1 MSDEQQEVQGEQNP
15 QEAPQATAAVA
26 KMGWSAVQVY
36 ALAIICLI
44 VGIGSGYLFR
54 GSAGTGAAS
63 GISQQQAAAPAAQ
76 LGSGMQGGMPGG
88 MPGGAAP
95 TPEQLKQMAAKQ
107 MAPLLEQ
114 LKANP
119 NDYDLLM
126 KIGGLYFAAQQ
137 FDETTKYYEQAAK
150 VKPSAEVYTR
160 LSSAYYY
167 GGASDKAIAALNLA
181 LQKDPKYANA
191 LYNLGMLKW
200 QVQGDTK
207 GAIECWQKLLKTNPN
222 HPQRDQVEKMIKV
235 VNQHKDMPAS
245 K

>member
-1 MSDEQQEVQGEQNP
+1 MSDEQQEEQKT
-15 QEAPQATAAVA
+15 QEVSQVAAAGA
-26 KMGWSAVQVY
+26 KMGWSSVQVY

-54 GSAGTGAAS
+54 GSASTGAAS
-63 GISQQQAAAPAAQ
+63 GTSTQQQAAAPASQ
-76 LGSGMQGGMPGG
+76 PGSGMPGG

-107 MAPLLEQ
+107 MAPLLVQ

-150 VKPSAEVYTR
+150 LKPSAEVYTR

-167 GGASDKAIAALNLA
+167 GGSSDKAIAMLNLA

-207 GAIECWQKLLKTNPN
+207 GAIECWQKLLKTNPD

-235 VNQHKDMPAS
+235 VKQHKDMPAS